1 MTATQLV
8 KIVTDS
14 TSDVPPEVA
23 RELGITTIPLV
34 LQIGSQTYRDKIDLS
49 GEEFYRLLQET
60 PGVPVTSQPPI
71 GEIEQVYRDLTS
83 DGSRVVS
90 IHLSSG
96 LSGTYSTCALAAP
109 SIDLEPGA
117 VHVIDSQGIS
127 MCLGWQVI
135 FAARAARAGSS
146 QDEIVALVEG
156 MVPRVRILGLLD
168 TLEWVQR
175 GGRLGLASAFLGTML
190 AIKPILHMKEGKP
203 VPMEKVRTKSK
214 AMLRM
219 VELAADLGPLD
230 ALAVVHGDAP
240 DEAEKLISMLEPIYP
255 REKILVSHIG
265 AVLGSHVGPRAV
277 GICCVV
283 ARAE

>member
-1 MTATQLV
+1 MTATQPV
-8 KIVTDS
+8 RIVTDS

-23 RELGITTIPLV
+23 RELGITVIPLV

-71 GEIEQVYRDLTS
+71 GEIEAVYRELTA

-96 LSGTYSTCALAAP
+96 LSGTYSTCALAAT

-117 VHVIDSQGIS
+117 VRAIDSQAIS

-135 FAARAARAGSS
+135 FAARAAQAGCS
-146 QDEIVALVEG
+146 QDDIVALVEA

-214 AMLRM
+214 AMQRM
-219 VELAADLGPLD
+219 IELAAGLGPLD

-283 ARAE
+283 ART